1 MDHLGSL
8 DALASATEEELTAID
23 DIGPISA
30 KCVAAYFQRESS
42 QTLMKKFKAAGVN
55 MAQEIKLPPAEALPF
70 SGKTVVITGTCPDM
84 SREEACQLITENG
97 GKVTGTV
104 SKKTSF
110 LVAGENAGSKL
121 EKAHKLEIPVLSWP
135 EVLERLAQESAS
147 PEENS

>member
-1 MDHLGSL
+1 M
-8 DALASATEEELTAID
+8 
-23 DIGPISA
+23 
-30 KCVAAYFQRESS
+30 
-42 QTLMKKFKAAGVN
+42 
-55 MAQEIKLPPAEALPF
+55 
-70 SGKTVVITGTCPDM
+70 VITGTLPDV
-84 SREEACQLITENG
+84 SREEAGQLITENG